1 MNNKT
6 DLPKIIPIFPLSNFI
21 FFPNSSI
28 PLNIFEKRYIQ
39 MVDES
44 MKKDRVI
51 GMIQP
56 KKTFVGVIPNLYS
69 VGSLGKITNFK
80 ETKDG
85 RYLITLDGISRFR
98 ISNEVENS
106 KLYRECEVKYDE
118 FKSDLLVNNKKD
130 GNNNLDKIFNDLK
143 LLFQKQ
149 GYMIDWENLKNQSFD
164 KTINTISMASPFSL
178 EEKQVLLETNDSFH
192 RKEKLEQILVTYLT
206 DHSNITTLQ

>member
-1 MNNKT
+1 MKIKELPNK
-6 DLPKIIPIFPLSNFI
+6 IPIFPLSNFI

-56 KKTFVGVIPNLYS
+56 KKTFVDEIPNLYS

-85 RYLITLDGISRFR
+85 RYLITLDGITRFR
-98 ISNEVENS
+98 ILSEVENT

-118 FKSDLLVNNKKD
+118 YKDDLLLDNKKESH
-130 GNNNLDKIFNDLK
+130 NNLNKIFNDLK
-143 LLFQKQ
+143 ILFEKQ

-178 EEKQVLLETNDSFH
+178 EEKQVLLEANNSLN
-192 RKEKLEQILVTYLT
+192 RKEKLEQILITYLT
-206 DHSNITTLQ
+206 DYSNITTLQ

>member
-56 KKTFVGVIPNLYS
+56 KKTFTGEIPNLYS

-106 KLYRECEVKYDE
+106 KLYRECEVRYDE
-118 FKSDLLVNNKKD
+118 FKDDLLVNNKKD

-178 EEKQVLLETNDSFH
+178 EEKQVLLEANDSLN

>member
-6 DLPKIIPIFPLSNFI
+6 DLPKIIPVFPLSNFI

-56 KKTFVGVIPNLYS
+56 KKTLKDKVPNLYS
-69 VGSLGKITNFK
+69 VGSLGKITSFK
-80 ETKDG
+80 ETEDG
-85 RYLITLDGISRFR
+85 RYMITLDGVSRFR
-98 ISNEVENS
+98 VLNEIENS

-118 FKSDLLVNNKKD
+118 FKEDLITKKSDKTHE
-130 GNNNLDKIFNDLK
+130 NLSIIFENLK
-143 LLFQKQ
+143 LLFKKQ
-149 GYMIDWENLKNQSFD
+149 GYMIDWDNLKNQSFD

-178 EEKQVLLETNDSFH
+178 EEKQVLLEANNLIN
-192 RKEKLEQILVTYLT
+192 RKEKLEQILSTYLT
-206 DHSNITTLQ
+206 DHSDNTTVQ